1 MRSRLAIV
9 FAIVIAAMLAMM
21 LAGCGSGGGYKS
33 VSAEEAKQLMD
44 TQTDY
49 VILDVRTAEEY
60 AEKHIPGAVLL
71 PDTELKARAEIVLP
85 KKKQLILV
93 YCRSGNRS
101 KTASETLVQ
110 LGYTN
115 VVEFGG
121 INEWP
126 YEVE

>member
-1 MRSRLAIV
+1 
-9 FAIVIAAMLAMM
+9 MLAV
-21 LAGCGSGGGYKS
+21 LLVGCGSGSGYKS

-60 AEKHIPGAVLL
+60 AEKHIPGAVLI
-71 PDTELKARAEIVLP
+71 PDTELKARAEFELL

-101 KTASETLVQ
+101 KTASETLAQ

-121 INEWP
+121 INDWP
-126 YEVE
+126 YETE